1 MIPWQRL
8 PVTCPFLPPTLKPM
22 RITLTYI
29 SVILLWAT
37 TPLAIKWSGQGPGFL
52 FGVTARMAIGT
63 VCILLVLALMRQ
75 SLAWHR
81 KALLTYLAIALQ
93 IYGAMLAVYWAAQF
107 IPSGWISVIF
117 GLTPLMT
124 ALLAATFLGERSL
137 TAGKLLAYGLGIG
150 GLVIMFGSALQLGHD
165 AVLGIS
171 GVLVSAFLQSISA
184 VWVKRIAAKLPA
196 LSQVTGGLLLALPAY
211 LLTWWIVDGHWPVL
225 LTPTSLAAIIYLG
238 VIATSLGFVLYY
250 YLLTHLPATRVALIT
265 LVSPLLALMLGHV
278 MNHEP
283 LTLKVVTGTLLIL
296 SALIV
301 HTFFERIPALKT
313 RSK

>member
-1 MIPWQRL
+1 
-8 PVTCPFLPPTLKPM
+8 M

-75 SLAWHR
+75 RLTWHR

-93 IYGAMLAVYWAAQF
+93 IYGAMLTVYWAAQF

-124 ALLAATFLGERSL
+124 ALLAAIFLGERSL
-137 TAGKLLAYGLGIG
+137 TLGKLLAYGLGIG
-150 GLVIMFGSALQLGHD
+150 GLVVMFGSALQLGHD
-165 AVLGIS
+165 AVLGIG

-265 LVSPLLALMLGHV
+265 LVSPLLALMLGHF

-283 LTLKVVTGTLLIL
+283 LTIKVVTGTLLIL
-296 SALIV
+296 CALIV
-301 HTFFERIPALKT
+301 HTFFERIPALKA
-313 RSK
+313 R

>member
-1 MIPWQRL
+1 
-8 PVTCPFLPPTLKPM
+8 M

-75 SLAWHR
+75 RLAWHR

-124 ALLAATFLGERSL
+124 ALLAAIFLGERSL
-137 TAGKLLAYGLGIG
+137 TLGKLLAYGLGIG
-150 GLVIMFGSALQLGHD
+150 GLIVMFGSALQLGHD
-165 AVLGIS
+165 AVLGIG

>member
-1 MIPWQRL
+1 
-8 PVTCPFLPPTLKPM
+8 M

-75 SLAWHR
+75 RLAWHR

-93 IYGAMLAVYWAAQF
+93 IYGAMLTVYWAAQF

-124 ALLAATFLGERSL
+124 ALLAAIFLGERSL
-137 TAGKLLAYGLGIG
+137 TLGKLLAYGLGIG
-150 GLVIMFGSALQLGHD
+150 GLVVMFGSALQLGHD
-165 AVLGIS
+165 AVLGIG

-265 LVSPLLALMLGHV
+265 LVSPLLALMLGHF

-283 LTLKVVTGTLLIL
+283 LTIKVVTGTLLIL
-296 SALIV
+296 CALIV
-301 HTFFERIPALKT
+301 HTFFERIPALKA
-313 RSK
+313 R

>member
-1 MIPWQRL
+1 
-8 PVTCPFLPPTLKPM
+8 M

-37 TPLAIKWSGQGPGFL
+37 TPLSIKWSGQGPGFL

-75 SLAWHR
+75 RLAWHR

-124 ALLAATFLGERSL
+124 ALLAAIFLGERSL
-137 TAGKLLAYGLGIG
+137 TLGKLLAYGLGIG
-150 GLVIMFGSALQLGHD
+150 GLIVMFGSALQLGHD
-165 AVLGIS
+165 AVLGIG

>member
-1 MIPWQRL
+1 
-8 PVTCPFLPPTLKPM
+8 M

-75 SLAWHR
+75 RLAWHR

-124 ALLAATFLGERSL
+124 ALLAAIFLGERSL
-137 TAGKLLAYGLGIG
+137 TLGKLLAYGLGIG
-150 GLVIMFGSALQLGHD
+150 GLGVMFGSALQLGHD
-165 AVLGIS
+165 AVLGIG
-171 GVLVSAFLQSISA
+171 GVLVSAFLQSLSA

-211 LLTWWIVDGHWPVL
+211 LLTWWLVDSHWPVL

-265 LVSPLLALMLGHV
+265 LMSPLLALMLGDV

-313 RSK
+313 R

>member
-1 MIPWQRL
+1 
-8 PVTCPFLPPTLKPM
+8 M

-75 SLAWHR
+75 RLTWHR

-93 IYGAMLAVYWAAQF
+93 IYGAMLTVYWAAQF

-124 ALLAATFLGERSL
+124 ALLAAIFLGERSL
-137 TAGKLLAYGLGIG
+137 TLGKLLAYGLGIG
-150 GLVIMFGSALQLGHD
+150 GLVVMFGSALQLGHE
-165 AVLGIS
+165 AVLGIG

-265 LVSPLLALMLGHV
+265 LVSPLLALMLGHF

-283 LTLKVVTGTLLIL
+283 LTIKVVTGTLLIL
-296 SALIV
+296 CALIV
-301 HTFFERIPALKT
+301 HTFFERIPALKA
-313 RSK
+313 R

>member
-1 MIPWQRL
+1 
-8 PVTCPFLPPTLKPM
+8 M

-37 TPLAIKWSGQGPGFL
+37 TPLSIKWSGQGPGFL

-75 SLAWHR
+75 RLAWHR

-124 ALLAATFLGERSL
+124 ALLAAIFLGERSL
-137 TAGKLLAYGLGIG
+137 TLGKLLAYGLGIG
-150 GLVIMFGSALQLGHD
+150 GLGVMFGSALQLGHD
-165 AVLGIS
+165 AVLGIG

-265 LVSPLLALMLGHV
+265 LVSPLLALMLGHF

-283 LTLKVVTGTLLIL
+283 LTIKVVTGTLLIL
-296 SALIV
+296 CALIV
-301 HTFFERIPALKT
+301 HTFFERIPALKA
-313 RSK
+313 R